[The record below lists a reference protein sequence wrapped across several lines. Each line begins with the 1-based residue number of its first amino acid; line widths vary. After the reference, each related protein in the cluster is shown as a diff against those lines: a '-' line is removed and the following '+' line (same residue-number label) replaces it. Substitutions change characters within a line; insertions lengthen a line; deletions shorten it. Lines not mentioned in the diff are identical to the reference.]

1 MVFCCFVFVSQ
12 GRRGGRYDYWGSV
25 DALFYFEKVVECG
38 RNTVLKCL
46 RGRKFVYT
54 TYSSVFLFF

>member
-1 MVFCCFVFVSQ
+1 MVLWCFAFVSQ
-12 GRRGGRYDYWGSV
+12 GRGGYDYWGSV